1 MAALFEI
8 GVFGGTLDVSQ
19 DNQGGRVEAGR
30 VETGHGRPVK
40 DNPDT
45 SDHTGPIA
53 PVRSAEIP

>member
-19 DNQGGRVEAGR
+19 DNQGGRVEAGY
-30 VETGHGRPVK
+30 GRPVK

-45 SDHTGPIA
+45 SDHTDPIA